1 MALTK
6 RLVKGSPLTFAE
18 GDANL
23 DYLEAIATNT
33 GSFATT
39 GSNQF
44 NGNQTIT
51 GSLIQGLG
59 NIATGENSHAEGDNT
74 QAIGLFSHA
83 EGLGT
88 IAYGGRSH
96 AEGQDTIASG
106 SYSHTEGNQTIALA
120 DHQHVQGQYN
130 AVSSVPSAFIV
141 GNGTDSENRSN
152 LIHAAGNEVEITGS
166 LNVNGSS
173 TFSGSNTFIGNQT
186 ISGSILGN
194 ITPLSIVSNTASLD
208 LSVGSFYTLQLVQ
221 GTNTHINPSN
231 IKAGETVSLL
241 LSTTGSATVS
251 FPTSVKQPSGSS
263 YIPTTTTAKD
273 ILTLISFDAS
283 NLYLVNVK
291 NLI

>member
-23 DYLEAIATNT
+23 DYLEAVATNT

-39 GSNQF
+39 GSNTF
-44 NGNQTIT
+44 IGNQTIN
-51 GSLIQGLG
+51 GSS
-59 NIATGENSHAEGDNT
+59 T
-74 QAIGLFSHA
+74 F
-83 EGLGT
+83 
-88 IAYGGRSH
+88 
-96 AEGQDTIASG
+96 SG
-106 SYSHTEGNQTIALA
+106 SNI
-120 DHQHVQGQYN
+120 
-130 AVSSVPSAFIV
+130 FR
-141 GNGTDSENRSN
+141 DS
-152 LIHAAGNEVEITGS
+152 
-166 LNVNGSS
+166 NVFSGSS

-186 ISGSILGN
+186 VSGSILGN